1 MPLQEVFSL
10 LGILLVLV
18 LVLAGSYLFT
28 RWAGKG
34 LGGRLGAFSGNG
46 RMRVL
51 ERLAVGR
58 YQSLLVV
65 QIASRYFV
73 VGSSPSG
80 FSLLTELTEEEGA
93 LWTSAPARDAP
104 APAEGRSPDFRALLR
119 QLRDRK

>member
-34 LGGRLGAFSGNG
+34 LGGRLGAFSGSG
-46 RMRVL
+46 EMRVL

-58 YQSLLVV
+58 DQSLLVV
-65 QIASRYFV
+65 Q
-73 VGSSPSG
+73 
-80 FSLLTELTEEEGA
+80 TELTEEEGA